1 MNTQSTF
8 QELDLLPHPG
18 RFAALG
24 VAMIV
29 LGAISVI
36 YSGMSTLASV
46 LVYGWLLIFA
56 GVFEIGAAFWAAR
69 AGRVFLHLL
78 SGTLSAIVGIFLIAR
93 PGVGAEALTLMLSV
107 MFLASGAYR
116 IGAAFAIRFPHWG
129 WAVLS
134 GIVTALVGFLIW
146 AQWPTASMWI
156 IGTFVGIDLVFR
168 GWAWVMLAIALS
180 KARHDMGGSAHAVA

>member
-1 MNTQSTF
+1 MNKESTF
-8 QELDLLPHPG
+8 QEMDLLPHPG

-24 VAMIV
+24 IAMIA
-29 LGAISVI
+29 LGAISMI

-46 LVYGWLLIFA
+46 IVYGWLLIFA
-56 GVFEIGAAFWAAR
+56 GVFEIGVAFWAPR
-69 AGRVFLHLL
+69 AGRLFLHLL

-93 PGVGAEALTLMLSV
+93 PTVGAEALTLVLAV

-116 IGAAFAIRFPHWG
+116 VGAAFAIRFPYWG

-134 GIVTALVGFLIW
+134 GIVTAALGLLIW

-168 GWAWVMLAIALS
+168 GWAWVMLAIAVS
-180 KARHDMGGSAHAVA
+180 KARHDIGGTAHAV